1 MEQWWHR
8 FFSVHINA
16 AAWSVSYLTRQGV
29 RHQPWFRHLDFIKV
43 EREGIKQIFWTSS
56 MEMQYCYQCLA
67 NTTMNV
73 DCDRIVAA
81 SHWHLP
87 HNSPQHDIIQTC
99 HATINLGE
107 KVPPV
112 KYERDPGRN
121 DVLGRGRGVIHEWH
135 VEDLF
140 V

>member
-1 MEQWWHR
+1 
-8 FFSVHINA
+8 
-16 AAWSVSYLTRQGV
+16 
-29 RHQPWFRHLDFIKV
+29 
-43 EREGIKQIFWTSS
+43 
-56 MEMQYCYQCLA
+56 
-67 NTTMNV
+67 MNV

-87 HNSPQHDIIQTC
+87 HDSPQHDIIQTC

-107 KVPPV
+107 KVPTV

-121 DVLGRGRGVIHEWH
+121 NVLGRGRGVIHEWH

-140 V
+140 VSSQLSMLTSKQLRW